1 MATLYVENVP
11 ADLYEALRKRARAN
25 RRSIAAEV
33 ITLLEEQVPTA
44 AELQRRR
51 NLGKRLERLRSAAP
65 AGAGPFPASEEMVR
79 EDRER

>member
-11 ADLYEALRKRARAN
+11 GELYEALRKRAKDN

-44 AELQRRR
+44 AELHRRK
-51 NLGKRLERLRSAAP
+51 NLGRRLERLRSLQP
-65 AGAGPFPASEEMVR
+65 AGEGPFEASEAMIR
-79 EDRER
+79 KDRER